1 MVTRKG
7 LQALLSPQS
16 FALIGASDKST
27 FSSLVVAN
35 LRGAGRGDDVH
46 LVNPRSPEVHGQATV
61 ARCRDIAG
69 GVDLAFVMVPA
80 RLAPDALRDATEAG
94 ASAAIVLSSGYAEAG
109 EEGRQR
115 QAELVALAES
125 LGITMLGPN
134 VLGVVNVLDG
144 IPAMA
149 LSDPPQRP
157 GRVAL
162 ISQSGAS
169 CGAMKDFA
177 ELAGVELSHVLTV
190 GNEAM
195 VTIAHLVDFLVDD
208 DRVGAIA
215 IFMEAVKE
223 PQLFA
228 AAARRA
234 AAAGKPIVVLKAG
247 RSELAARAAASHTG
261 ALVGDDRVVD
271 AVFSALG
278 VVRVD
283 TIEDMLVTAGLGAYA
298 GPIEGGLGVV
308 SISGGA
314 CDIIADLA
322 ESAAVEIPE
331 FTPQTQERLRAR
343 LPDFGHAHNPLD
355 ITGAAITD
363 PPLWGAAIEAV
374 AADPAVGVVLAVN
387 SLPWREDGRPFYGQ
401 PYVDQIGRA
410 LAEAPVP
417 GLYVTQ
423 VGQPFGPQA
432 RDILAQAG
440 VPHQVAGLRAAVD
453 AVARI
458 RDWSQRLDAAVREP
472 VWPPPD
478 TQERAGGAAL
488 SEADARALLQRHGVP
503 VVPAAFASTADE
515 AVAAAAQFGSG
526 PLVVKIVSPDIA
538 HKTDVGGV
546 RLHVAPHDV
555 GEVAGQMMHDV
566 AAAVPQARIDGVLVG
581 PQRDPATELLV
592 GVTRDPDW
600 GLLLAVGLGG
610 VLVEMLDDV
619 AIAPLPV
626 DETGVRR
633 LLSQLRG
640 ARLLGGVRGRPAAD
654 LDAVVSVV
662 AAIAT
667 TAAALGPRL
676 EALEVNPLRVDG
688 ANVEALDALVV
699 LREEKS

>member
-35 LRGAGRGDDVH
+35 LRAAGRGDDVH
-46 LVNPRSPEVHGQATV
+46 LVNPRSPQVHGQATV

-69 GVDLAFVMVPA
+69 GADLAFVMVPA
-80 RLAPDALRDATEAG
+80 LLAPDALRDAAEAG

-223 PQLFA
+223 PELFA

-610 VLVEMLDDV
+610 VLVEILDDV

-626 DETGVRR
+626 DETGVRW

-654 LDAVVSVV
+654 LDAVVAVV

-667 TAAALGPRL
+667 TAAA
-676 EALEVNPLRVDG
+676 
-688 ANVEALDALVV
+688 
-699 LREEKS
+699 